1 MRAAA
6 RRRLSRNAN
15 PKTPEEMN
23 MKANLS
29 AIPAKRSTASLVEHV
44 PRRGDAAF
52 VEPLPS
58 LSRVFS
64 LLLLWQERVHT
75 RRQLRELDEHALH
88 DIGLSRG
95 EALTEAEKPFW
106 R

>member
-1 MRAAA
+1 
-6 RRRLSRNAN
+6 
-15 PKTPEEMN
+15 MN

-29 AIPAKRSTASLVEHV
+29 TIRAKRPTTTLAEHL
-44 PRRGDAAF
+44 PRRGDTALI
-52 VEPLPS
+52 EPLPS
-58 LSRVFS
+58 LSHMLS
-64 LLLLWQERVHT
+64 LLLQWQERVQT

-95 EALTEAEKPFW
+95 EALYEAEKPFW